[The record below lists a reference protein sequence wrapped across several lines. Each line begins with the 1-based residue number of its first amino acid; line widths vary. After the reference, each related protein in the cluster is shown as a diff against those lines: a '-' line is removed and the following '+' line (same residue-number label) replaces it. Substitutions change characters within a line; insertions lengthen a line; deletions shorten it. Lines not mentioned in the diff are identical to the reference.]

1 MSQIQVAKCLKL
13 ENNRYLLTNT
23 HADQFNLYLSVQRRD
38 GRQYLLSP
46 RHASSYAAHT
56 TARFEHNIHFQSRFW
71 LCQFGCQAYCDFVMT
86 MEELKGIVH
95 SDPEVM
101 GGALVFVGTRVPL
114 QNLIDALEG
123 DESIEEFLVG
133 FPSVKR
139 SQAIAVIEAGQ
150 LKMLE
155 TVGHAYSH

>member
-1 MSQIQVAKCLKL
+1 
-13 ENNRYLLTNT
+13 
-23 HADQFNLYLSVQRRD
+23 
-38 GRQYLLSP
+38 
-46 RHASSYAAHT
+46 
-56 TARFEHNIHFQSRFW
+56 
-71 LCQFGCQAYCDFVMT
+71 MT

-95 SDPEVM
+95 SDPEIM
-101 GGALVFVGTRVPL
+101 GGTLVFVGTRVPL